1 MSEATPK
8 RSHQARPPR
17 VGYAATWAS
26 NLGHGLPNDL
36 LDQALLRLTRLAAF
50 MAMLMTVS
58 ITGHTV
64 NNYISGVTRRC
75 CTNRDWPAR
84 CPPTGS
90 SLADAI

>member
-64 NNYISGVTRRC
+64 NNYISGVTLPALSLGGAVLRC
-75 CTNRDWPAR
+75 WPLR
-84 CPPTGS
+84 
-90 SLADAI
+90 